1 MAPVTGSSIHRS
13 GSRPQLDLSKAA
25 IQGTFEERDPTIL
38 LPNQSDHLSHL
49 ALDIGGSLIKLVY
62 FSRHED
68 QSIDDKRKKT
78 LKERL
83 GISNGS
89 RRSYPVLGGRLHFV
103 KFETTKINECLD
115 FIYSKQLHRGG
126 MDVRIWNPDAPT
138 NENAIIKVLY
148 VLYQTSLYFRIT

>member
-25 IQGTFEERDPTIL
+25 IQGTFEERDHTIL

-49 ALDIGGSLIKLVY
+49 ALDIGGITDQFNCAFVDCVFGSLIKLVY

-89 RRSYPVLGGRLHFV
+89 RRSYAVLGGRLHFV
-103 KFETTKINECLD
+103 KFETTKINECLAS
-115 FIYSKQLHRGG
+115 FILNNFTVEGWMFVFGILMPQPMKML
-126 MDVRIWNPDAPT
+126 
-138 NENAIIKVLY
+138 
-148 VLYQTSLYFRIT
+148 